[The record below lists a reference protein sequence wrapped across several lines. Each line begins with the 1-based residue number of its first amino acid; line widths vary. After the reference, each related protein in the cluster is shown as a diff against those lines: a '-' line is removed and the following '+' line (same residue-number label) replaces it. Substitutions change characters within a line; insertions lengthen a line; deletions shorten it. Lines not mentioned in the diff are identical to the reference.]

1 MADENLLT
9 VGDKIFLYAE
19 HCSGFLHSF
28 QSSSVHNEVAVG
40 CRQDRVKPD
49 IKDQHIIS
57 FTLRVANR
65 YKLNKKFNKQQTKLE
80 AEPENILLRTQVAHA
95 KLAAD
100 SENDD
105 NNLEQKRQ
113 QGKKVVYGQVIQ
125 LQHSFTQKYIHVST
139 TKTSSTE
146 SNNMAVELLESNAKH
161 CQFKIMPRYKVKAEG
176 DVVQVDDQIVLESM
190 KSPGSF
196 LHVSKAFLGPMSVYS
211 KSFELNLSVQQ
222 TGFTVYRKYKPH
234 IEDDNKVRVGDIIR
248 FYHKEMEAYL
258 VAEGLFDDELLEDVH
273 LRMRPMDQNNPKTL
287 FPSTSAVTYWQIE
300 LQTGPIDGGV
310 LKWEQQC
317 RIIHMCSRKYLTVD
331 KALQK
336 VTLTGDHMDPNTV
349 FRIHPVIRE
358 YDEVPLDSY
367 CRIEH
372 VVSKRWLHALTVDY
386 VRKCAQQ
393 EEDSSMGS
401 LKWSTATLKQ
411 ISTIEEKQYDDAFTI
426 QGVSSDLVEIFDYM
440 AGMVPFIQKLIGD
453 KKDGVQ
459 LNAKMTHDAV
469 VALSELKDFMIV
481 DSLPNKNRQKLMR
494 NLRIVELLVYLLQIP
509 FRGTADQ
516 HHLTRIFVEAYDVL
530 YTYLKGDSRK
540 NELYIAKY
548 IDFFLSQFEYKE
560 GMIGLNS
567 AHMVM
572 ELIKDNRKIVDRITT
587 EHIDK
592 FVELLRR
599 DKNYRYL
606 DLLKVLCVCDG
617 VSIADNQKYITEV
630 WLMKGNRNCVFYTDL
645 GQKIGKEKGVVYVS
659 TTTGRTWMELSKFA
673 QKSSNDD
680 ELYLFLEHQLELFGY
695 LCNGQNDF
703 SIKVITQEL
712 NYLTWD
718 EAFTCVSDDRLPDE
732 LRAQYCDLIITMFVN
747 VGDNHSV
754 IDRVKLTYNYDEIDD
769 IEGKQIDRKSLPIVK
784 VVFDEYPEKNPEAF
798 ERMLNGNN
806 TPDTFMQ
813 ESSASCRVS
822 RLSNNEMSRC
832 QSRTRK
838 FKPRQQAPQLTR
850 VRTTL
855 DGKDLADL
863 SHSITSKY
871 FPTLSEWI
879 AKFLGQ
885 NSDMTASEIG
895 NNKLVKQVLRLV
907 HFLVAFGFYQS
918 TEDIMTLLEPMMGL
932 IDGRND
938 KPYPVIPPG
947 KEGEEVLKNFR
958 LNERYHPSQ
967 ETQAVVDAKCQAL
980 EVLDL
985 FFNFIFNVRLEKF
998 MNTFKLTHTAA
1009 NRPNLPHPELAP
1021 MLYETYDLSNQHGV
1035 SKAAVKKTKDIFYQ
1049 TDYIKTYDL
1058 VSILRDLSFYQY
1070 DEMVRMSMALLNRYY
1085 SSYNHLFT
1093 RAVQAQVLITDK
1105 STEVFETLEKILP
1118 KLRRFATAKL
1128 NETQTKELC
1137 DILTKLIEMCHL
1149 EGEIEEQHGMNQSIL
1164 YNHGILED
1172 CFTILSQEID
1182 VKLLDQYTGQRRVY
1196 QLTFTLLKMMAR
1208 QNKTVQGRLFDR
1220 LDMLLSKEGAGT
1232 ELAECLTEVF
1242 TGNSNTCMKV
1252 TGNQIQKIMELVSK
1266 NRESVPQFLDLLNAI
1281 VKVEELDLPL
1291 KRNQGFVMNY
1301 FMQYRAEVAFVID
1314 QDEAARFQIL
1324 TDPRHKHLQYLI
1336 AMVDMLAT
1344 CAEGENRFIES
1355 ICQTIFKI
1363 PELLKILSS
1372 PSINNNL
1379 KKPFLRF
1386 FLWVYLN
1393 TAGGMIESGAGDLP
1407 HEKSMWVYI
1416 NGMNP
1421 LLKEIADFARKDP
1434 KTTKT
1439 FLKRPPAKGDTGTSG
1454 NEAINGSIHYL
1465 FDSVMPFLQI
1475 FCRNYYQPDPSV
1487 FPDEPQHLDDLTR
1500 NFKDFMEEIA
1510 PLVSIERQMKSIVAC
1525 TMSLLSASTLPVN
1538 EMREFEDKYAKGVQ
1552 GQEVKSDARR
1562 SYEEYYQYEEEINR
1576 QLNVF
1581 AVNMK
1586 TAYGG
1591 LNTVHAQIGYN
1602 SDADYSEIDGD
1613 EELPLGQEFQDHI
1626 TFFIDTGHKDARSR
1640 YAQAEKLVKQLS
1652 ISAKRTH
1659 LNEKEKLDQIEL
1671 DVKCLQL
1678 LRALIYNEIV
1688 KLPEDWESEA
1698 ARHRLQLHA
1707 ISDVQDALNSY
1718 DVVTSVL
1725 DHLSRPQDNVVRE
1738 VLAFMATLLF
1748 NGNDCV
1754 QDNLISYFTGT
1765 REETFF
1771 FSIKSRMQLSAIATR
1786 EKRLLHAMHQAKMEE
1801 AMQQAKALQKAMQTG
1816 QMATIEIMKANKIGS
1831 MLSMAK
1837 KSMANLRQS
1846 GFLRPASR
1854 LGIGGSKTSMGK
1866 KQNFGSSRLLKPSK
1880 LSQNGQAGKKLGSTV
1895 NQVAPVTDV
1904 PEVQIENIDEE
1915 ELQELMQ
1922 HALEMSSEFDFRD
1935 DGYIELVLRILGL
1948 MCDNQHNDLQNYL
1961 REQPDNIKSVNL
1973 VAETTKF
1980 LQIVYSNINDKS
1992 LPLVVQLFDTLVEFT
2007 SGNQQNQ
2014 AVIFDHK
2021 ICDYINHILR
2031 VGQFKGCGKKEVYVL
2046 KKSIATLV
2054 RSLTEENPKDSD
2066 EDNAP
2071 AQGVQIATL
2080 SKHGQI
2086 KVRSKKEVM
2095 EYLDTPLFIST
2106 MTEAYQDMQRV
2117 DDDPILQK
2125 GDCDFEELKELI
2137 SEVGFAYYHI
2147 LSRMSDLDDAVNK
2160 DTLIKPD
2167 TEQDMAWESFSENTL
2182 SIEILKDDVLQ
2193 KIYFPVQ
2200 DKNVLR
2206 DEIKDKFKYE
2216 VDRSS
2221 PSNKIRDFMDWASDI
2236 IHDIQYQRK
2245 IHSYPLA
2252 RLLIKLWIPMNY
2264 MTVFLSFVIAVLVM
2278 IFWRDPLT
2286 TAGLSDSY
2294 SAIPRYTND
2303 EVRIVI
2309 YVLGGIHNF
2318 LSLCI
2323 LITFYLSNHPTFP
2336 VIKAIKGLII
2346 KYDDDDDTDDM
2357 SWLEKKKD
2365 YTYLEVK
2372 AYGVNSIYYVV
2383 FLAFSVLGTAFYGY
2397 FFAFHLLHIAVLN
2410 QLLKRVIQAVT
2421 TNGTS
2426 LLLVG
2431 MLGMVI
2437 IFIYALLS
2445 FAVLR
2450 ERFLEASKGRDC
2462 TTVYECFITV
2472 LHHGFVDSLYT
2483 SFEGNMG
2490 DWNTNFKEHLILMAV
2505 DLSFFI
2511 IVTTIGLNIIFG
2523 IIVDTFSQLRDSK
2536 WEIDKDMMNNCF
2548 ICSRESYDFERQ
2560 LSGGFEKHVKEEHNQ
2575 WAYLFFFLHLDNTRV
2590 NDYSALE
2597 LYVYKLLQE
2606 ANFDFFPLNQ
2616 ALSLL
2621 NEEDSQEVK
2630 LQELGKNVDYMVNK
2644 MKEEEASKERDRERQ
2659 KQLEWEIQHRKAK

>member
-1 MADENLLT
+1 MSEDTLC
-9 VGDKIFLYAE
+9 VGDSVCLYATE
-19 HCSGFLHSF
+19 SYGFVMST

-125 LQHSFTQKYIHVST
+125 
-139 TKTSSTE
+139 
-146 SNNMAVELLESNAKH
+146 VELLESNAKH

-176 DVVQVDDQIVLESM
+176 DVVGKLESM

-769 IEGKQIDRKSLPIVK
+769 IE
-784 VVFDEYPEKNPEAF
+784 
-798 ERMLNGNN
+798 
-806 TPDTFMQ
+806 
-813 ESSASCRVS
+813 
-822 RLSNNEMSRC
+822 
-832 QSRTRK
+832 
-838 FKPRQQAPQLTR
+838 
-850 VRTTL
+850 
-855 DGKDLADL
+855 DLADL

-958 LNERYHPSQ
+958 QHERYHPSQ

-1021 MLYETYDLSNQHGV
+1021 MLYETYDLSNQHGPYVSIPGSDYLLDGSLPLSPPQTTSTLTGVSTTVSGNATYPTLSQGSAMHFGGVPTSTSVTHTLSRPVNSAGTISSVPGTAMGLNLPGSRPPLSYCGYMLPNTGTQPLPSWSQPPWPQSYPYGGFMPNQPGFWPYRDNFYGPPSGVATAPPLAPALPVAVSLTSAVAPSTTVPDSQASSSSHGTQVSDHASPLDGLQKLLLDFGESFKAEFSTLSSRMTLLENRVSSHQPSPAKSVECDEREDDELSVSPGSHERAFLTDEDVESSSSPKV
-1035 SKAAVKKTKDIFYQ
+1035 SKKATEPSSKSVQQPPTKETEDPPSLK
-1049 TDYIKTYDL
+1049 D
-1058 VSILRDLSFYQY
+1058 LRDKVY
-1070 DEMVRMSMALLNRYY
+1070 
-1085 SSYNHLFT
+1085 
-1093 RAVQAQVLITDK
+1093 
-1105 STEVFETLEKILP
+1105 TLM
-1118 KLRRFATAKL
+1118 T
-1128 NETQTKELC
+1128 
-1137 DILTKLIEMCHL
+1137 
-1149 EGEIEEQHGMNQSIL
+1149 
-1164 YNHGILED
+1164 
-1172 CFTILSQEID
+1172 
-1182 VKLLDQYTGQRRVY
+1182 
-1196 QLTFTLLKMMAR
+1196 
-1208 QNKTVQGRLFDR
+1208 
-1220 LDMLLSKEGAGT
+1220 
-1232 ELAECLTEVF
+1232 
-1242 TGNSNTCMKV
+1242 
-1252 TGNQIQKIMELVSK
+1252 
-1266 NRESVPQFLDLLNAI
+1266 
-1281 VKVEELDLPL
+1281 
-1291 KRNQGFVMNY
+1291 
-1301 FMQYRAEVAFVID
+1301 
-1314 QDEAARFQIL
+1314 DEA
-1324 TDPRHKHLQYLI
+1324 
-1336 AMVDMLAT
+1336 
-1344 CAEGENRFIES
+1344 
-1355 ICQTIFKI
+1355 
-1363 PELLKILSS
+1363 
-1372 PSINNNL
+1372 
-1379 KKPFLRF
+1379 
-1386 FLWVYLN
+1386 
-1393 TAGGMIESGAGDLP
+1393 
-1407 HEKSMWVYI
+1407 
-1416 NGMNP
+1416 
-1421 LLKEIADFARKDP
+1421 
-1434 KTTKT
+1434 
-1439 FLKRPPAKGDTGTSG
+1439 
-1454 NEAINGSIHYL
+1454 
-1465 FDSVMPFLQI
+1465 
-1475 FCRNYYQPDPSV
+1475 
-1487 FPDEPQHLDDLTR
+1487 
-1500 NFKDFMEEIA
+1500 
-1510 PLVSIERQMKSIVAC
+1510 
-1525 TMSLLSASTLPVN
+1525 
-1538 EMREFEDKYAKGVQ
+1538 
-1552 GQEVKSDARR
+1552 
-1562 SYEEYYQYEEEINR
+1562 
-1576 QLNVF
+1576 
-1581 AVNMK
+1581 
-1586 TAYGG
+1586 
-1591 LNTVHAQIGYN
+1591 
-1602 SDADYSEIDGD
+1602 
-1613 EELPLGQEFQDHI
+1613 HI
-1626 TFFIDTGHKDARSR
+1626 TFCLSF
-1640 YAQAEKLVKQLS
+1640 QA
-1652 ISAKRTH
+1652 
-1659 LNEKEKLDQIEL
+1659 
-1671 DVKCLQL
+1671 
-1678 LRALIYNEIV
+1678 
-1688 KLPEDWESEA
+1688 
-1698 ARHRLQLHA
+1698 
-1707 ISDVQDALNSY
+1707 
-1718 DVVTSVL
+1718 
-1725 DHLSRPQDNVVRE
+1725 
-1738 VLAFMATLLF
+1738 
-1748 NGNDCV
+1748 
-1754 QDNLISYFTGT
+1754 
-1765 REETFF
+1765 EETFF
-1771 FSIKSRMQLSAIATR
+1771 
-1786 EKRLLHAMHQAKMEE
+1786 
-1801 AMQQAKALQKAMQTG
+1801 
-1816 QMATIEIMKANKIGS
+1816 
-1831 MLSMAK
+1831 
-1837 KSMANLRQS
+1837 
-1846 GFLRPASR
+1846 
-1854 LGIGGSKTSMGK
+1854 
-1866 KQNFGSSRLLKPSK
+1866 NF
-1880 LSQNGQAGKKLGSTV
+1880 
-1895 NQVAPVTDV
+1895 
-1904 PEVQIENIDEE
+1904 
-1915 ELQELMQ
+1915 
-1922 HALEMSSEFDFRD
+1922 
-1935 DGYIELVLRILGL
+1935 
-1948 MCDNQHNDLQNYL
+1948 
-1961 REQPDNIKSVNL
+1961 
-1973 VAETTKF
+1973 
-1980 LQIVYSNINDKS
+1980 
-1992 LPLVVQLFDTLVEFT
+1992 
-2007 SGNQQNQ
+2007 
-2014 AVIFDHK
+2014 
-2021 ICDYINHILR
+2021 
-2031 VGQFKGCGKKEVYVL
+2031 
-2046 KKSIATLV
+2046 
-2054 RSLTEENPKDSD
+2054 
-2066 EDNAP
+2066 
-2071 AQGVQIATL
+2071 
-2080 SKHGQI
+2080 
-2086 KVRSKKEVM
+2086 
-2095 EYLDTPLFIST
+2095 
-2106 MTEAYQDMQRV
+2106 
-2117 DDDPILQK
+2117 
-2125 GDCDFEELKELI
+2125 
-2137 SEVGFAYYHI
+2137 
-2147 LSRMSDLDDAVNK
+2147 
-2160 DTLIKPD
+2160 
-2167 TEQDMAWESFSENTL
+2167 
-2182 SIEILKDDVLQ
+2182 
-2193 KIYFPVQ
+2193 
-2200 DKNVLR
+2200 
-2206 DEIKDKFKYE
+2206 
-2216 VDRSS
+2216 
-2221 PSNKIRDFMDWASDI
+2221 
-2236 IHDIQYQRK
+2236 
-2245 IHSYPLA
+2245 
-2252 RLLIKLWIPMNY
+2252 
-2264 MTVFLSFVIAVLVM
+2264 
-2278 IFWRDPLT
+2278 
-2286 TAGLSDSY
+2286 
-2294 SAIPRYTND
+2294 
-2303 EVRIVI
+2303 
-2309 YVLGGIHNF
+2309 
-2318 LSLCI
+2318 
-2323 LITFYLSNHPTFP
+2323 
-2336 VIKAIKGLII
+2336 
-2346 KYDDDDDTDDM
+2346 
-2357 SWLEKKKD
+2357 
-2365 YTYLEVK
+2365 
-2372 AYGVNSIYYVV
+2372 
-2383 FLAFSVLGTAFYGY
+2383 
-2397 FFAFHLLHIAVLN
+2397 
-2410 QLLKRVIQAVT
+2410 
-2421 TNGTS
+2421 
-2426 LLLVG
+2426 
-2431 MLGMVI
+2431 
-2437 IFIYALLS
+2437 
-2445 FAVLR
+2445 
-2450 ERFLEASKGRDC
+2450 
-2462 TTVYECFITV
+2462 
-2472 LHHGFVDSLYT
+2472 
-2483 SFEGNMG
+2483 
-2490 DWNTNFKEHLILMAV
+2490 
-2505 DLSFFI
+2505 
-2511 IVTTIGLNIIFG
+2511 
-2523 IIVDTFSQLRDSK
+2523 
-2536 WEIDKDMMNNCF
+2536 
-2548 ICSRESYDFERQ
+2548 
-2560 LSGGFEKHVKEEHNQ
+2560 
-2575 WAYLFFFLHLDNTRV
+2575 
-2590 NDYSALE
+2590 
-2597 LYVYKLLQE
+2597 
-2606 ANFDFFPLNQ
+2606 
-2616 ALSLL
+2616 
-2621 NEEDSQEVK
+2621 
-2630 LQELGKNVDYMVNK
+2630 
-2644 MKEEEASKERDRERQ
+2644 
-2659 KQLEWEIQHRKAK
+2659 

>member
-1 MADENLLT
+1 MMMMCLGFHLSS
-9 VGDKIFLYAE
+9 
-19 HCSGFLHSF
+19 HCTTCLRSHSVNNNDDVYWDFICLHSVLLVWLHIVLLVWLHIPVNNNDDVYWDF
-28 QSSSVHNEVAVG
+28 ICLHIVLLVWLHIPVNNNDDVYWDFGKQKEVKS
-40 CRQDRVKPD
+40 D
-49 IKDQHIIS
+49 
-57 FTLRVANR
+57 FTL
-65 YKLNKKFNKQQTKLE
+65 
-80 AEPENILLRTQVAHA
+80 
-95 KLAAD
+95 
-100 SENDD
+100 
-105 NNLEQKRQ
+105 
-113 QGKKVVYGQVIQ
+113 
-125 LQHSFTQKYIHVST
+125 
-139 TKTSSTE
+139 
-146 SNNMAVELLESNAKH
+146 
-161 CQFKIMPRYKVKAEG
+161 
-176 DVVQVDDQIVLESM
+176 
-190 KSPGSF
+190 
-196 LHVSKAFLGPMSVYS
+196 
-211 KSFELNLSVQQ
+211 
-222 TGFTVYRKYKPH
+222 
-234 IEDDNKVRVGDIIR
+234 
-248 FYHKEMEAYL
+248 
-258 VAEGLFDDELLEDVH
+258 
-273 LRMRPMDQNNPKTL
+273 
-287 FPSTSAVTYWQIE
+287 
-300 LQTGPIDGGV
+300 
-310 LKWEQQC
+310 
-317 RIIHMCSRKYLTVD
+317 
-331 KALQK
+331 
-336 VTLTGDHMDPNTV
+336 
-349 FRIHPVIRE
+349 
-358 YDEVPLDSY
+358 PL
-367 CRIEH
+367 
-372 VVSKRWLHALTVDY
+372 
-386 VRKCAQQ
+386 
-393 EEDSSMGS
+393 
-401 LKWSTATLKQ
+401 
-411 ISTIEEKQYDDAFTI
+411 
-426 QGVSSDLVEIFDYM
+426 
-440 AGMVPFIQKLIGD
+440 
-453 KKDGVQ
+453 
-459 LNAKMTHDAV
+459 
-469 VALSELKDFMIV
+469 
-481 DSLPNKNRQKLMR
+481 
-494 NLRIVELLVYLLQIP
+494 
-509 FRGTADQ
+509 
-516 HHLTRIFVEAYDVL
+516 
-530 YTYLKGDSRK
+530 
-540 NELYIAKY
+540 
-548 IDFFLSQFEYKE
+548 
-560 GMIGLNS
+560 
-567 AHMVM
+567 
-572 ELIKDNRKIVDRITT
+572 
-587 EHIDK
+587 
-592 FVELLRR
+592 
-599 DKNYRYL
+599 
-606 DLLKVLCVCDG
+606 
-617 VSIADNQKYITEV
+617 
-630 WLMKGNRNCVFYTDL
+630 
-645 GQKIGKEKGVVYVS
+645 
-659 TTTGRTWMELSKFA
+659 
-673 QKSSNDD
+673 
-680 ELYLFLEHQLELFGY
+680 
-695 LCNGQNDF
+695 
-703 SIKVITQEL
+703 
-712 NYLTWD
+712 
-718 EAFTCVSDDRLPDE
+718 
-732 LRAQYCDLIITMFVN
+732 
-747 VGDNHSV
+747 
-754 IDRVKLTYNYDEIDD
+754 
-769 IEGKQIDRKSLPIVK
+769 VK

-798 ERMLNGNN
+798 ERMINGNYS
-806 TPDTFMQ
+806 PDTFIQ
-813 ESSASCRVS
+813 DNSASCRGS
-822 RLSNNEMSRC
+822 RLSNTEMSRC
-832 QSRTRK
+832 HSRTRK
-838 FKPRQQAPQLTR
+838 FKPRKQAPQLQR
-850 VRTTL
+850 QKTTL

-863 SHSITSKY
+863 SNSITSKY

-947 KEGEEVLKNFR
+947 KEGDEVLKNFR
-958 LNERYHPSQ
+958 QHERYHPSQ

-998 MNTFKLTHTAA
+998 MNCFKLTHTAA

-1085 SSYNHLFT
+1085 SSYNQLFT

-1105 STEVFETLEKILP
+1105 SIEVFETLEKILP

-1324 TDPRHKHLQYLI
+1324 TDPNHKHLQYLIAMVDMLATCAEYLI

-1407 HEKSMWVYI
+1407 HEKSMWAYI

-1434 KTTKT
+1434 KTIKT
-1439 FLKRPPAKGDTGTSG
+1439 FLKRPPAKSDTGTSA

-1525 TMSLLSASTLPVN
+1525 TMSLLSASTLPVD

-1552 GQEVKSDARR
+1552 GQDVKSDARR
-1562 SYEEYYQYEEEINR
+1562 AYEEYYQYEEEINR

-1602 SDADYSEIDGD
+1602 SDADYSELGGD

-1626 TFFIDTGHKDARSR
+1626 TFFIDTGHKDARMR

-1659 LNEKEKLDQIEL
+1659 LNEKEKLEQIDL

-1678 LRALIYNEIV
+1678 LRGLIYNEIV
-1688 KLPEDWESEA
+1688 KLPDDWESEA
-1698 ARHRLQLHA
+1698 ASHRVQLHA

-1718 DVVTSVL
+1718 EVVTSVL

-1738 VLAFMATLLF
+1738 VLSFMATLLF
-1748 NGNDCV
+1748 NGNECV
-1754 QDNLISYFTGT
+1754 QDNLITYFTGT

-1837 KSMANLRQS
+1837 KSMANLRTS

-1854 LGIGGSKTSMGK
+1854 LGIGGSKNSMGK

-1880 LSQNGQAGKKLGSTV
+1880 PALNGQAGKKLGSTV
-1895 NQVAPVTDV
+1895 NQVTPVTDIPDVQIEVTNLVVHSIKYTRCPNRGNKLSSTVNQVAPVTDI
-1904 PEVQIENIDEE
+1904 PDVQIENIDEE

-1948 MCDNQHNDLQNYL
+1948 MCDNQHSDLQNYL

-2031 VGQFKGCGKKEVYVL
+2031 VGQFKGCGKKEIYVL

-2066 EDNAP
+2066 EENSP
-2071 AQGVQIATL
+2071 ALGVQIATL
-2080 SKHGQI
+2080 SKHGKI

-2095 EYLDTPLFIST
+2095 EYLDTPLFINT

-2117 DDDPILQK
+2117 EDDPILQK
-2125 GDCDFEELKELI
+2125 SDCDFEELKELI

-2147 LSRMSDLDDAVNK
+2147 LSRMTDLDEAVNK

-2167 TEQDMAWESFSENTL
+2167 TEQEMAWNSFSENTL

-2193 KIYFPVQ
+2193 KIYFPVE

-2245 IHSYPLA
+2245 IHANPLA

-2264 MTVFLSFVIAVLVM
+2264 LTVFISFIIAVLVM

-2286 TAGLSDSY
+2286 AAGASDSY
-2294 SAIPRYTND
+2294 SAIPRYTHD
-2303 EVRIVI
+2303 EVKIVI

-2336 VIKAIKGLII
+2336 VIKAIQGLF
-2346 KYDDDDDTDDM
+2346 KTDDDDDDTDDM

-2383 FLAFSVLGTAFYGY
+2383 FLVFSVLGTAFYGY

-2483 SFEGNMG
+2483 SFEGNME

-2616 ALSLL
+2616 ALSLQ

-2630 LQELGKNVDYMVNK
+2630 LQELVKNVDYMVNK

-2659 KQLEWEIQHRKAK
+2659 KQLEWENQHRKAK